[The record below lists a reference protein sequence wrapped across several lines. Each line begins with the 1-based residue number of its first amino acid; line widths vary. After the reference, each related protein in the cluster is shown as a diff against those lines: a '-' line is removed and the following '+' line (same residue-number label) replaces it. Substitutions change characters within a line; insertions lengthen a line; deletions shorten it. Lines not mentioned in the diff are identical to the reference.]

1 VEEYGAHVPTDAGY
15 QLERLIQVMAQLRGP
30 GGCPWDQEQNLGSL
44 RPYLIEEAYEVLEE
58 MDRAAVGGSWNP
70 LCEELG
76 DLLFQVV
83 FQAQLAG
90 ELRHFEMADVC
101 RQVCEKL
108 IRRHPHVFADE
119 KVASVN
125 EINQNWVRLKAREK
139 KAQTGSEGS
148 VLDGVPGAAP
158 ALLRAERLSEKASRI
173 GFDWNSAKDVRK
185 KVDEELGELDQA
197 LALGD
202 RQSIEHEL
210 GDLLFALVN
219 LGRFAKTPPEDALRL
234 ANQRFT
240 TRFKFIEE
248 ALRRE
253 AVPFGQATL
262 SQMESYWQ
270 QAKASEALVPPP
282 KARRDARSDGLTLR
296 GSPWL
301 KVRAFWTSVARQ
313 VRWIQT
319 SDAEEA
325 VAFDTGSL
333 HLRWVRSDELPG
345 ENRCSLH
352 FMLPTRAEIDSLHLL
367 LPQYGATKIDPP
379 IALSADQKRYA
390 LRFLDP
396 SGTEVEFAF
405 SCPQDL

>member
-15 QLERLIQVMAQLRGP
+15 QLERLIQVMARLRGP

-119 KVASVN
+119 KLASVN
-125 EINQNWVRLKAREK
+125 EIHQNWVRLKAREK
-139 KAQTGSEGS
+139 KAKTGTEGS
-148 VLDGVPGAAP
+148 VLDGVPSAAP

-173 GFDWNSAKDVRK
+173 GFDWNSAEEVRK

-202 RQSIEHEL
+202 RQPIEHEL

-240 TRFKFIEE
+240 TRFKFIED

-253 AVPFGQATL
+253 AVPFGQAPL
-262 SQMESYWQ
+262 SQMETYWR
-270 QAKASEALVPPP
+270 QAKAREALVPPP
-282 KARRDARSDGLTLR
+282 KSRPNARSDGLTLR
-296 GSPWL
+296 ASPWR
-301 KVRAFWTSVARQ
+301 KVRAFWTSLAKQ

-319 SDAEEA
+319 SDAEET

-333 HLRWVRSDELPG
+333 HLRLVRSDDPPG
-345 ENRCSLH
+345 ESRCSLH
-352 FMLPTRAEIDSLHLL
+352 FMLPTRAEIDSLHLQ
-367 LPQYGATKIDPP
+367 LPQYGATEIDPP
-379 IALSADQKRYA
+379 IALSVDQKYYA

>member
-1 VEEYGAHVPTDAGY
+1 MPTDAGY

-58 MDRAAVGGSWNP
+58 MDRAVAGGSWNP

-90 ELRHFEMADVC
+90 ELRHFQMADVC

-108 IRRHPHVFADE
+108 IRRHPHVFADQR
-119 KVASVN
+119 VGSVN
-125 EINQNWVRLKAREK
+125 EIHQNWVRLKAEEK
-139 KAQTGSEGS
+139 KAKTGTEGS

-173 GFDWNSAKDVRK
+173 GFDWNSVEEVRK

-202 RQSIEHEL
+202 RQRIEHEL

-240 TRFKFIEE
+240 TRFQFIEE

-253 AVPFGQATL
+253 GVPFGRATL
-262 SQMESYWQ
+262 SQMESYWE
-270 QAKASEALVPPP
+270 QAKVREALLPPP
-282 KARRDARSDGLTLR
+282 QRARPNVQSDGLTLR
-296 GSPWL
+296 ASPWP
-301 KVRAFWTSVARQ
+301 KVRAFWTSLAGH

-319 SDAEEA
+319 SDAEET
-325 VAFDTGSL
+325 VAFETGSL
-333 HLRWVRSDELPG
+333 HLRLVRSLDAQSNNG
-345 ENRCSLH
+345 CSLH
-352 FMLPTRAEIDSLHLL
+352 FMLPTRAEVDSLHLQ
-367 LPQYGATKIDPP
+367 LPHYGATEIDPP
-379 IALSADQKRYA
+379 IALSADRERYA
-390 LRFLDP
+390 LRFRDP